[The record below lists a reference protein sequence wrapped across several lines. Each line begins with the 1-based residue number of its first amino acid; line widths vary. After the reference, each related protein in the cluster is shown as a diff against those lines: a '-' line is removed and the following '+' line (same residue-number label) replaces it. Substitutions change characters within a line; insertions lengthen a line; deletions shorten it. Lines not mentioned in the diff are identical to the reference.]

1 MIHAGF
7 KRKNMRS
14 SHAVDVLTD
23 LLQRS
28 RARGAAFSHST
39 ARGAWGLRFP
49 TGAKLAIHGIL
60 GGEAFAWTDDPGR
73 SRQVLPGDVV
83 LVRGPVEQFMAHT
96 PGADVVPF
104 AYPRATAPARG
115 ARRLEFGTESGD
127 ATTFFCGAYTFEG
140 ELCAGLL
147 AGLPDLTVV
156 RPRAGSSLRA
166 TLDVFAAEILR
177 DAPGQQAL
185 LDSLLDVAL
194 VQVLRE
200 QLATDG
206 ETAPAWFRAMDD
218 ASVGAALR
226 AVHAE
231 PARTWT
237 VADLA
242 LEASLSR
249 ATFARRFT
257 QLLGVAP
264 LTYVADWRMALAREQ
279 LRDSDAGLAA
289 VARSLGYASE
299 FSFAAAFKRHHGV
312 PPGRWRTAAGTPSTV
327 DG

>member
-1 MIHAGF
+1 
-7 KRKNMRS
+7 MRS
-14 SHAVDVLTD
+14 SHGVDVLTD

-39 ARGAWGLRFP
+39 ARGAWGIQFP

-60 GGEAFAWTDDPGR
+60 GGEAFAWTGDPSR
-73 SRQVLPGDVV
+73 SRHVLPGDVV
-83 LVRGPVEQFMAHT
+83 LIRGPVQQFMAHM
-96 PGADVVPF
+96 PAADVVPF
-104 AYPRATAPARG
+104 AYPPSDCPARG
-115 ARRLEFGTESGD
+115 ARRMEFGAESGES
-127 ATTFFCGAYTFEG
+127 TTFFCGAYTFEG

-166 TLDVFAAEILR
+166 ILDVFAAEILR

-185 LDSLLDVAL
+185 LDSLLDVVL

-200 QLATDG
+200 QLATDV

-218 ASVGAALR
+218 PSVGAALR
-226 AVHAE
+226 AVHAV
-231 PARTWT
+231 PARAWT

-242 LEASLSR
+242 SEASLSR

-257 QLLGVAP
+257 ALLGVAP
-264 LTYVADWRMALAREQ
+264 LTYVTDWRMALAREQ
-279 LRDSDAGLAA
+279 LRDGDAGLAA

-299 FSFAAAFKRHHGV
+299 FSFAAAFKRHHGM
-312 PPGRWRTAAGTPSTV
+312 PPGRWRTSPKS
-327 DG
+327 